1 MNDSPNPDPTS
12 PEQSASAPRRGLL
25 GRWHASPLYLRIIF
39 AMLLGVA
46 VAVILSPKAL
56 PLGDT
61 PFREQ
66 YGPIICQDLAIPS
79 QLILR
84 ILNALAPALILIAV
98 IRALIH
104 TEIRG
109 RIARR
114 LLGLLLLN
122 TVVAILIGLLVA
134 NVVQPGRH
142 ARLEPPTSKQ
152 KWVDTEDATGQRIAA
167 FLDKNGIKSPPT
179 TDPLTQFLGNVPAA
193 LLEPLSTA
201 NKVIGAI
208 LVAVAFGVA
217 LRRFREREVRTVA
230 DGVEVTFDTMLVVL
244 HWIID
249 LVPIGVF
256 GIVASIVGTQ
266 GFAPFKA
273 LGWFVIAVI
282 LALLLQATYYLLRVR
297 FASWV
302 RPFYLLNGMRDA
314 LVMAFSTASSTAT
327 MPLTYER
334 LRARVGL
341 REESASM
348 GALVGANFNNDGTAL
363 YEAMSALF
371 IAQMLGQDLSLW
383 QQLLVVL
390 TSVVA
395 SVGAAGIPEAGL
407 VTMTLVFTAVGLPTP
422 FIALL
427 LTVDWFLDRCRTT
440 INVMGDM
447 NVSCILDGKTRE
459 EVPSPQAEVVPTP
472 A

>member
-1 MNDSPNPDPTS
+1 MNESGTDTQTS
-12 PEQSASAPRRGLL
+12 PEPPEPSSQSGLIA
-25 GRWHASPLYLRIIF
+25 RWHATPLYVRILF
-39 AMLLGVA
+39 ALVLGVL

-56 PLGDT
+56 PLGDI

-66 YGPIICQDLAIPS
+66 WGPLICQDLAIPS

-98 IRALIH
+98 VRALLH

-109 RIARR
+109 RVARR
-114 LLGLLLLN
+114 LIGLLLLN
-122 TVVAILIGLLVA
+122 TLVAILIGLFVA
-134 NVVQPGRH
+134 NTVQPGRH
-142 ARLEPPTSKQ
+142 AHLELPASKQ
-152 KWVDTEDATGQRIAA
+152 KWVDAEDQAGQRISV
-167 FLDKNGIKSPPT
+167 FLDKNGIKPPPT
-179 TDPLTQFLGNVPAA
+179 TDPLAQFLGNVPQA
-193 LLEPLSTA
+193 LLEPLATA

-208 LVAVAFGVA
+208 IVAVAFGIA
-217 LRRFREREVRTVA
+217 LRRSRNREVRTVS
-230 DGVEVTFDTMLVVL
+230 DVIEIIFDTMLVVL

-273 LGWFVIAVI
+273 LGWFIVAVL
-282 LALLLQATYYLLRVR
+282 LALLLQTVYYLLRVR
-297 FASWV
+297 MASWV
-302 RPFYLLNGMRDA
+302 SPVKLLGDMRDA

-327 MPLTYER
+327 MPVTYER
-334 LRARVGL
+334 LRHRVGL

-371 IAQMLGQDLSLW
+371 IAQMIGQDLSLW
-383 QQLLVVL
+383 HQVLVVL

-440 INVMGDM
+440 INVMGDV

-459 EVPSPQAEVVPTP
+459 TPSVQAQSV
-472 A
+472 